1 MHADLNISS
10 YTARSRLFLT
20 AIIAVGVAVVVAI
33 VLILTG
39 HGPRQNSTH
48 ARLTSAISEET
59 TKLNVKPHTIE
70 LTSEKATRVR
80 LAIKDG
86 DYSTAQKITA
96 EIVANSHLEN
106 WRYYP
111 FSDFIGGIADLT
123 DQTLEAHLNAW
134 IAQDKDDAIPL
145 LIRAQYYYQ
154 MGWLKRGSHSVQET
168 SAASF
173 SSFESYMKKAL
184 IDAETAIHLNDGNPY
199 GRYLK
204 LLILRGFGMSQD
216 MKAAFDEAIA
226 KYPVYFPLYEVV
238 LRVLEPKW
246 GGTTKAMYAFVDQYA
261 GHAAE
266 YSPLK
271 LLYLSLYRELLSSA
285 STACVS
291 YWPDRDKMAQCVA
304 PIMQRNI
311 TPELEKHVVA
321 ALQLYDH
328 ADKYQFGAAIEPML
342 FDILKTAGGDR
353 YAGAILELAASS
365 MHSNTQLSEEQPGH
379 NNYIIDKAVSQSWYS
394 KGFYDNALK
403 KGQEALKDVENT
415 AFPSE
420 EEKDWAVS
428 DIYQFIAGTYNK
440 QNQYTEMIAYEEAAV
455 RLGRTAYEYLICYGY
470 YRLKDYDGALPAC
483 TRAIE
488 DGTGNMQARY
498 WRGAVYRDLGKMDAA
513 LRDFTVV
520 ADSQDNLRTS
530 AAIDM
535 SMVHFNRNDVQSA
548 LNVLNKYT
556 YLYDLKT
563 DTKADIAVSYN
574 NRCYAYMQL
583 GELTKALDDCTA
595 SLRYGSLP
603 DAYRKQ
609 MELTKRLRDNE
620 KGL

>member
-1 MHADLNISS
+1 MDIST
-10 YTARSRLFLT
+10 YTTRSRIVLT
-20 AIIAVGVAVVVAI
+20 VSITIGVASLVGIGLIFIGRGPSQDLAYARVTPAI
-33 VLILTG
+33 A
-39 HGPRQNSTH
+39 Q
-48 ARLTSAISEET
+48 AME
-59 TKLNVKPHTIE
+59 KLNVKPRTVE
-70 LTSEKATRVR
+70 LNSEKAMRVR
-80 LAIKDG
+80 NAIKHG
-86 DYSTAQKITA
+86 DYSTAHQITA
-96 EIVANSHLEN
+96 DVLANSHLQN

-111 FSDFIGGIADLT
+111 FSDFINDVIDLS
-123 DQTLEAHLNAW
+123 DPALEARLDTW
-134 IAQDKDDAIPL
+134 VAQSNDDAISL

-154 MGWLKRGSHSVQET
+154 MGWLKRGSHFVQET
-168 SAASF
+168 PAASF
-173 SSFESYMKKAL
+173 ASFESYMKKARA
-184 IDAETAIHLNDGNPY
+184 DVDTAIRLNDDNPY

-216 MKAAFDEAIA
+216 MKAVFDEAIA
-226 KYPVYFPLYEVV
+226 KYPGYFPLYEAV
-238 LRVLEPKW
+238 LRVLEPRW
-246 GGTTKAMYAFVDQYA
+246 GGTVKVMYAFVDQYA

-266 YSPLK
+266 YSPLR

-285 STACVS
+285 STACMS
-291 YWPDRDKMAQCVA
+291 YWPDREKMAQCVA
-304 PIMQRNI
+304 PLMQRNI
-311 TPELEKHVVA
+311 TPDLEKQVVA

-328 ADKYQFGAAIEPML
+328 SDKYQFGAAIEPML

-403 KGQEALKDVENT
+403 KNQEALKDVENT

-420 EEKDWAVS
+420 DEKDLAVS
-428 DIYQFIAGTYNK
+428 EIYQFIAGSYNK
-440 QNQYTEMIAYEEAAV
+440 QNQYVEMIAYEEAAV
-455 RLGRTAYEYLICYGY
+455 KLGRTTYEYLICYGY
-470 YRLKDYDGALPAC
+470 YRLKDYDAAVPAC
-483 TRAIE
+483 TKAIE
-488 DGTGNMQARY
+488 DGTSNMQARF
-498 WRGAVYRDLGKMDAA
+498 WRSRAYRDLGKVDAA
-513 LRDFTVV
+513 LQDLTIV
-520 ADSQDNLRTS
+520 AESQDNLRAT

-535 SMVHFNRNDVQSA
+535 SMIEFNRNDAKSA

-556 YLYDLKT
+556 YLYDPKT

-583 GELTKALDDCTA
+583 GEFQKALDDCTA

-609 MELTKRLRDNE
+609 MELTKRLRAHE
-620 KGL
+620 TGL